1 MKLLIFCFTVL
12 TVLLLAIYH
21 NLLPLNL
28 EVAQNLFTFN
38 ILFLLILMPL
48 KGSLARKIAIL
59 LVGNVL
65 SFLWST
71 LFCLLVCVTVGQ
83 MGGMLHLLYALLSP
97 MLNVLWVVAFWS
109 TSLTFL
115 TGKENGKR
123 REV

>member
-1 MKLLIFCFTVL
+1 MKLLIFCFTAP

-28 EVAQNLFTFN
+28 EVAQTLFTFN

-59 LVGNVL
+59 VVGNVL

-71 LFCLLVCVTVGQ
+71 LFCLFVRVTVGQ

-97 MLNVLWVVAFWS
+97 VLNVLWVVAFWS

-115 TGKENGKR
+115 TER
-123 REV
+123 